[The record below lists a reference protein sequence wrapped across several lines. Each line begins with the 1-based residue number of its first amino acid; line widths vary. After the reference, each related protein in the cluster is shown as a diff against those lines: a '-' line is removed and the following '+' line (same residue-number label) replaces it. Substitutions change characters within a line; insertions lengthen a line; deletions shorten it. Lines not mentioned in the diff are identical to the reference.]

1 MDVVIR
7 RCANALA
14 LWAALAIA
22 LVPTAGRV
30 VHAATTPG
38 THAPAHHAPGALD
51 AEVDIGEGTWGVA
64 DCHYCVLA
72 DGVDLAGAR
81 YARVIHPDR
90 IQHVPAGAAHAHRDV
105 AVGGLGARGPPAR
118 A

>member
-30 VHAATTPG
+30 VHAATMPG
-38 THAPAHHAPGALD
+38 THAPAHHAPD
-51 AEVDIGEGTWGVA
+51 AGDGDTRARDVA

-72 DGVDLAGAR
+72 DGVDLARGR
-81 YARVIHPDR
+81 YAHSVRTGAAAD
-90 IQHVPAGAAHAHRDV
+90 VPAGVAHAGRDI